1 MRTLQQQG
9 RRRQQGGAHFG
20 SEGQA
25 AVVVDLGRGRPGC
38 ATRWSRGGME
48 AAPAKERSPNMEQR
62 PVGGGGDDGDRRRG
76 LVAVGTV
83 EVRVEGKEESTSG
96 EY

>member
-1 MRTLQQQG
+1 
-9 RRRQQGGAHFG
+9 
-20 SEGQA
+20 
-25 AVVVDLGRGRPGC
+25 
-38 ATRWSRGGME
+38 
-48 AAPAKERSPNMEQR
+48 MEQR